1 MRILDKLNKTAHKR
15 SDKLGK
21 HLDKVASPLGCFSLW
36 ASGTTSRT
44 SCRGY
49 HEWLSYF
56 HKELNNT
63 DTHHILYKNLH
74 LLYRTMSRLLIYIG
88 KSWLFSRLI
97 DKNWD
102 FLTPPSLCIPVQ
114 IMSARQMKKWSS
126 QHPAKWKILLTANE
140 NDLECI
146 FHPTINL

>member
-1 MRILDKLNKTAHKR
+1 MIKSKLNLK
-15 SDKLGK
+15 GK
-21 HLDKVASPLGCFSLW
+21 PRLLQILIMFYNIMCDNNKVF
-36 ASGTTSRT
+36 T
-44 SCRGY
+44 CRGY